1 MRCAVWFVACFLVV
15 GCAAKGERVE
25 EVRPPVAA
33 APTEAAAPPE
43 GPAGLVSGEVVLPAA
58 GQSVVRVAGCMAKD
72 VRADGPAARSAPP
85 AEDAAVRVTSYGA
98 GIHVTHA
105 LQHNCCKHGET
116 TAEVDAAAGT
126 VRVVVKLAGEVCRC
140 MCGSTL
146 QTSVGLA
153 EGRYVVTVAVDEDG
167 AARVVHEEA
176 VVIGAP
182 AP

>member
-1 MRCAVWFVACFLVV
+1 MRIKAICLCLFLFVLSCAS
-15 GCAAKGERVE
+15 KGEQVE
-25 EVRPPVAA
+25 EAQPVPA
-33 APTEAAAPPE
+33 APTEAAARPE
-43 GPAGLVSGEVVLPAA
+43 GPAGLVSGEVALPAA
-58 GQSVVRVAGCMAKD
+58 GQSVVRVAGCMAK
-72 VRADGPAARSAPP
+72 AEGPAARSAPP

-98 GIHVTHA
+98 GIHVTHE
-105 LQHNCCKHGET
+105 LQHNCCKRGET

-126 VRVVVKLAGEVCRC
+126 VRVEVKLAGEVCRC

-153 EGRYVVTVAVDEDG
+153 AGRYVVTVAVDEDG
-167 AARVVHEEA
+167 ASRVVHEEA